1 MFMVSYSTNLAIQ
14 FVLLFIYIVQ
24 FITDL
29 ILLADNDIVSNFISI
44 KIYVIINLVF
54 DILVFLYLISKIM
67 DYTKKIY
74 IVNQNKD
81 SITKTDY
88 WFFVIGTLMYFLGI
102 GFLYSANSTNYNTF
116 DIRSIC
122 MNDQIFR
129 IYLFSHLPVAV
140 ICFTITILFFT
151 LLILFFLFLFIK
163 CCCIDTFSN
172 KISPY

>member
-1 MFMVSYSTNLAIQ
+1 MIMVSYSTNIAIQ

-44 KIYVIINLVF
+44 KIFVIINLVF
-54 DILVFLYLISKIM
+54 DILVFLYLIYRIM
-67 DYTKKIY
+67 DYIKNIKKY
-74 IVNQNKD
+74 NYED
-81 SITKTDY
+81 SITETDY

-102 GFLYSANSTNYNTF
+102 GFFYATNYNTREN
-116 DIRSIC
+116 RSIC

-129 IYLFSHLPVAV
+129 IYLFSHLPIAA
-140 ICFTITILFFT
+140 ICFTITVLFF
-151 LLILFFLFLFIK
+151 IFMALFFLCVCIK
-163 CCCIDTFSN
+163 CWCLDPCSSNN

>member
-1 MFMVSYSTNLAIQ
+1 MIMVSYSTNLAIQ

-44 KIYVIINLVF
+44 KIFVIINLVF
-54 DILVFLYLISKIM
+54 DILVFLYLIYRIM
-67 DYTKKIY
+67 DYTKIKKY
-74 IVNQNKD
+74 KYRED
-81 SITKTDY
+81 SITETDY

-102 GFLYSANSTNYNTF
+102 GFFYSTNYNTTKN
-116 DIRSIC
+116 RSIC

-129 IYLFSHLPVAV
+129 IYLFSHLPIAA
-140 ICFTITILFFT
+140 ICFTITVLFFT
-151 LLILFFLFLFIK
+151 FLALFFLCMCIK
-163 CCCIDTFSN
+163 CWCVDPCNSSN